1 MATSI
6 PNGDKKNQIIRT
18 DYPIVDYPNKE
29 SVNSILSS
37 NPGSVISL
45 WQNDNINDNK
55 NRLYFGN
62 NLPILLHLLKDKSVK
77 GKVKLIYIDPPFST
91 NGVFQSR
98 KQKDAYTD
106 IITGIEYIEFIR
118 KRLVLLKELLSDDG
132 SIYVH
137 LDKNMAFYI
146 KIIMDEIFG
155 IDNFRNWITRQK
167 CNRKNY
173 TRNQYGNIADYI
185 LFYTKSNSYTWSRA
199 YEPWPEEKIKREYQY
214 IDEKTGRRYKKVPI
228 HAPGVRNG
236 ETGKEWKGMM
246 PPPGKHWQYTP
257 DKLDEMD
264 KNGEIYWSPTGNPR
278 RKVFFD
284 NSEGIPVQ
292 DIWLEFKDAHNQNI
306 CITGY
311 PTEKNP
317 DLLKRIIQASSNPD
331 DLILDCFSG
340 SGTTLAVASE
350 LNRRWIGIDNSVEAI
365 RTTLKRFKSGTKP
378 MGDFVKN
385 NEQIGKD
392 KIIRLDSFTDSKVN
406 YKRSFLI
413 NNFTLFALEPY
424 SGEIDVIMKDLNMN
438 TPHDDGERER

>member
-6 PNGDKKNQIIRT
+6 PNGDYKKQIKKT
-18 DYPIVDYPNKE
+18 EYPIFDYPNKE

-37 NPGSVISL
+37 TPGNVISL
-45 WQNDNINDNK
+45 WQNDNHEDD
-55 NRLYFGN
+55 NRLYYGD
-62 NLPILLHLLKDKSVK
+62 NLPILLNLLKDKSVK
-77 GKVKLIYIDPPFST
+77 GRVKLIYIDPPFST

-118 KRLVLLKELLSDDG
+118 KRLAILGELLSDDG

-155 IDNFRNWITRQK
+155 IENFRNWITRQK

-173 TRNQYGNIADYI
+173 TKNQYGNIADYI

-199 YEPWPEEKIKREYQY
+199 FEPWPEEKIKREYQY
-214 IDEKTGRRYKKVPI
+214 IDENGRRYKKVPI

-264 KNGEIYWSPTGNPR
+264 LKGEIYWSPTGNPR
-278 RKVFFD
+278 RKVYFD

-306 CITGY
+306 YVTGY

-317 DLLKRIIQASSNPD
+317 DLLKRIIHASSNPG

-350 LNRRWIGIDNSVEAI
+350 LNRRWIGIDNSIEAI
-365 RTTLKRFKSGTKP
+365 KTTLKRFKSGTKP
-378 MGDFVKN
+378 MGDFVKKN
-385 NEQIGKD
+385 NQTSKGKT
-392 KIIRLDSFTDSKVN
+392 IRLDSFTDKKGYFN
-406 YKRSFLI
+406 NSFLI
-413 NNFTLFALEPY
+413 NNFTLFALESY
-424 SGEIDVIMKDLNMN
+424 SSEIDEIMKEFDFNS
-438 TPHDDGERER
+438 HHEERKR